1 MLRPLLLSVLRL
13 LGLCAAALTALEP
26 ATQATTPASRPHNIV
41 FILADD
47 LGYGDVGCYGSA
59 AIATPQIDALARE
72 GTRFTDAYA
81 GSPVCAPSR
90 AVLMSGLHTGH
101 TRIRNNSPRVG
112 GTPEAFAGGAEGGV
126 RLSLTASDRTIAEGL
141 RAGGYA
147 TGISGKWGLAEP
159 GTDGIPTRR
168 GFDAWLGYLNQNH
181 AAYHYP
187 EYLDENDG
195 IRALPEN
202 RQGRR
207 GVYSND
213 LMTDFAVDFLQR
225 HHDRPFFLYLPFTLP
240 HARLEV
246 PELGAYAARTDWPEE
261 ARIYAAMVT
270 QLDHSVGRL
279 RAELKRLKLD
289 ASTVVFFTSDNGPV
303 KAPRTELLRSASHW
317 RGRKGSVYE
326 GGIRVPMIVRWPGR
340 VPEGQVSSEP
350 WSFADVAPTLL
361 ELAGLP
367 VPAGFDG
374 RSVLPVL
381 TGTVASLGERPL
393 YWEIPNDR
401 LHQAVRLGPWKA
413 VRAGLDQPLEL
424 YDLAADPT
432 ESTDVA
438 VRHPKTVA
446 KLRALLDS
454 SHIPSPH
461 WPVR

>member
-1 MLRPLLLSVLRL
+1 MLRPLFLSVLRL
-13 LGLCAAALTALEP
+13 LGLCAAALTAAGP
-26 ATQATTPASRPHNIV
+26 DAHAATSVARPPNII

-47 LGYGDVGCYGSA
+47 LGYGDLGCYGSA
-59 AIATPQIDALARE
+59 AIATPYIDQLARE
-72 GTRFTDAYA
+72 GTRFTDVYS

-126 RLSLTASDRTIAEGL
+126 RLSLTASDRTVAEGL

-159 GTDGIPTRR
+159 GTDGTPTRR
-168 GFDAWLGYLNQNH
+168 GFDRWLGYLNQNH
-181 AAYHYP
+181 AAYYYTD
-187 EYLDENDG
+187 YLDENDG
-195 IRALPEN
+195 IRVVPEN
-202 RQGRR
+202 RHGRR

-213 LMTDFAVDFLQR
+213 LMADFAVAFLQDHR
-225 HHDRPFFLYLPFTLP
+225 ERPFFLYLPFTLP
-240 HARLEV
+240 HARMEV
-246 PELGAYAARTDWPEE
+246 PELGAYAERTDWPEE
-261 ARIYAAMVT
+261 ARIYAAMVSR
-270 QLDHSVGRL
+270 LDRYVGRL
-279 RAELKRLKLD
+279 LAELKRLELD
-289 ASTVVFFTSDNGPV
+289 DSTLVFFTSDNGPV
-303 KAPRTELLRSASHW
+303 TAPRTELLRSARHW

-326 GGIRVPMIVRWPGR
+326 GGIRVPMIVRRPGR
-340 VPEGQVSSEP
+340 VPAGRVSSEP

-367 VPAGFDG
+367 VPAGLDG

-381 TGTVASLGERPL
+381 TGTVASLGARPL
-393 YWEIPNDR
+393 YWEIPSDR

-413 VRAGLDQPLEL
+413 VRAGHGQPLEL
-424 YDLAADPT
+424 YDLVADPT

-438 VRHPKTVA
+438 AAHPETVA
-446 KLRALLDS
+446 TLRGLLDS
-454 SHIPSPH
+454 SHVPSPH